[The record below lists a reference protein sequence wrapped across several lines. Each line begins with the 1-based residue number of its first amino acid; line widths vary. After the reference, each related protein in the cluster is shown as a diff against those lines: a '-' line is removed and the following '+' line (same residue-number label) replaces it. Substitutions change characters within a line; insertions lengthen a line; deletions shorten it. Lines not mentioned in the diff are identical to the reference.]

1 VGLAAGCGSS
11 HPKSAATAPAATT
24 GGGLYGLV
32 PSPLPRKPDFTL
44 TDTSGRAYDLG
55 RETAGK
61 LTYLYFGYTHCT
73 NACPATMSLL
83 SYAIRQQPAVVRRR
97 IVVVFV
103 TVDPRRDTLKVLRTW
118 LDHYSTAFV
127 GLRGTPQQIDDRFF
141 FSTFPNGEHN
151 PLAGDGSVT
160 HMQYD
165 GAGCDDT
172 GAYGNVEPW
181 RSPATPDNYVGEV
194 PNGKLL
200 LWRYVTRDG
209 KWVLVRDPA
218 PPANQPNW
226 YFVHRGCVSVANVD

>member
-11 HPKSAATAPAATT
+11 HPKATATAPAATT

-103 TVDPRRDTLKVLRTW
+103 TVDQRRDTLKVLRTW
-118 LDHYSTAFV
+118 LDHYSNAFV
-127 GLRGTPQQIDDRFF
+127 GLRGTPQQIDAAEEAACVPPAPRETQSGGDYSVPHSSLLFAYSPDGLSHVIYATG
-141 FSTFPNGEHN
+141 FSSI
-151 PLAGDGSVT
+151 D
-160 HMQYD
+160 
-165 GAGCDDT
+165 
-172 GAYGNVEPW
+172 YGHDMP
-181 RSPATPDNYVGEV
+181 
-194 PNGKLL
+194 LL
-200 LWRYVTRDG
+200 LRFDR
-209 KWVLVRDPA
+209 
-218 PPANQPNW
+218 
-226 YFVHRGCVSVANVD
+226 